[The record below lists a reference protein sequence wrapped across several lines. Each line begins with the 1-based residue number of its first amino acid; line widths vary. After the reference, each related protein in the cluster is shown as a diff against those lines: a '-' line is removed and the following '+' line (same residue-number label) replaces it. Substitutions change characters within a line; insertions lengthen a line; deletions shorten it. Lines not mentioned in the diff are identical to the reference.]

1 MDNEKKYNYY
11 KEANDRI
18 YEQLNFAEAKNGVL
32 VGLYTAI
39 IFGLI
44 NLFFECLP
52 CWGKIILSISLGF
65 MAIGMI
71 ICILSFIPNVKTLKN
86 ERNLFFWG
94 DIAKL
99 SDFNEYDSLIN
110 KEEILLESLAKQNIH
125 VAKIVAKKNKI
136 FSISINYLFAGI
148 FPLHIIGA
156 IIITIKLL
164 IKK

>member
-1 MDNEKKYNYY
+1 MNNEQKYDYY
-11 KEANDRI
+11 KEVNNRI
-18 YEQLNFAEAKNGVL
+18 YEQLTFAEAKNGVL
-32 VGLYTAI
+32 VGLYAAI

-94 DIAKL
+94 SIAKL
-99 SDFNEYDSLIN
+99 NDFNEYDSLIN
-110 KEEILLESLAKQNIH
+110 KEEILLENLAKQNIY
-125 VAKIVAKKNKI
+125 VAKIVAKKNML
-136 FSISINYLFAGI
+136 FSISINFFFAGI
-148 FPLHIIGA
+148 FPLHIVGTV
-156 IIITIKLL
+156 IIAIKLL
-164 IKK
+164 TKK

>member
-1 MDNEKKYNYY
+1 MDNEEKYNYY

-18 YEQLNFAEAKNGVL
+18 YEQLTFAEAKNGVL
-32 VGLYTAI
+32 IGLYTAI

-52 CWGKIILSISLGF
+52 CWGKIILGVSLSF
-65 MAIGMI
+65 TAIGMI
-71 ICILSFIPNVKTLKN
+71 ICLISFIPNVKTLKN

-110 KEEILLESLAKQNIH
+110 KKEILLENLAKQNIH

-164 IKK
+164 KNK

>member
-1 MDNEKKYNYY
+1 M
-11 KEANDRI
+11 
-18 YEQLNFAEAKNGVL
+18 
-32 VGLYTAI
+32 
-39 IFGLI
+39 
-44 NLFFECLP
+44 FFECLP

-86 ERNLFFWG
+86 GRNLFFWG
-94 DIAKL
+94 YIAKL

>member
-18 YEQLNFAEAKNGVL
+18 YEQLTFAEAKNGVL

-71 ICILSFIPNVKTLKN
+71 METDICTSHYIDGSCFSDNRSRSCLLSV
-86 ERNLFFWG
+86 
-94 DIAKL
+94 
-99 SDFNEYDSLIN
+99 
-110 KEEILLESLAKQNIH
+110 
-125 VAKIVAKKNKI
+125 KIVQTSRMK
-136 FSISINYLFAGI
+136 
-148 FPLHIIGA
+148 
-156 IIITIKLL
+156 
-164 IKK
+164 

>member
-1 MDNEKKYNYY
+1 MDNEKKYSYY

-18 YEQLNFAEAKNGVL
+18 YEQLTFAEAKNGIL
-32 VGLYTAI
+32 IGLYTAI

-52 CWGKIILSISLGF
+52 CWSKIILSISLVL
-65 MAIGMI
+65 MAVGLF
-71 ICILSFIPNVKTLKN
+71 ICLLSFVPNVKTHKN

-99 SDFNEYDSLIN
+99 RDFNEYDDLID
-110 KEEILLESLAKQNIH
+110 KEEILLENLAKQNIH

-156 IIITIKLL
+156 IIITIKT
-164 IKK
+164 ITNK

>member
-1 MDNEKKYNYY
+1 
-11 KEANDRI
+11 
-18 YEQLNFAEAKNGVL
+18 
-32 VGLYTAI
+32 
-39 IFGLI
+39 
-44 NLFFECLP
+44 
-52 CWGKIILSISLGF
+52 

-86 ERNLFFWG
+86 GRNLFFWG

>member
-1 MDNEKKYNYY
+1 MDREKKYNYY
-11 KEANDRI
+11 KESNDRI
-18 YEQLNFAEAKNGVL
+18 YEQLTFAEAKNGIL

-52 CWGKIILSISLGF
+52 CWCEIILSISLGF
-65 MAIGMI
+65 MVIGMI
-71 ICILSFIPNVKTLKN
+71 ICLISFIPNVKTLKN

-99 SDFNEYDSLIN
+99 NDFNEYDSLIS
-110 KEEILLESLAKQNIH
+110 KEEILLENLAKQNIH
-125 VAKIVAKKNKI
+125 VAKLVAKKNKI

-148 FPLHIIGA
+148 FPLHIISA
-156 IIITIKLL
+156 IIITIKLS
-164 IKK
+164 KNK

>member
-1 MDNEKKYNYY
+1 M
-11 KEANDRI
+11 
-18 YEQLNFAEAKNGVL
+18 
-32 VGLYTAI
+32 
-39 IFGLI
+39 
-44 NLFFECLP
+44 FFECLP

-71 ICILSFIPNVKTLKN
+71 ICLLSFIPNVKTLKN
-86 ERNLFFWG
+86 ESNLFFWG

-99 SDFNEYDSLIN
+99 SDFNEYDNLIN
-110 KEEILLESLAKQNIH
+110 KEEILLENLAKQNIH

-164 IKK
+164 KKK